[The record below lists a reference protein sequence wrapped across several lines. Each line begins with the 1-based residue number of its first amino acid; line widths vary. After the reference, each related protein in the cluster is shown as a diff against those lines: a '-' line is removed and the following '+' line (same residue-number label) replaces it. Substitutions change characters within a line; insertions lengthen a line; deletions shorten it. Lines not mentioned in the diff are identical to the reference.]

1 MIMTSLL
8 RIFALAAVAA
18 IAVSA
23 MPSAVA
29 QDLIFRPEEP
39 APKPSTSQ
47 GSSNRSSSSS
57 SSSKADSQPPVSALP
72 SCVTASFTVTDR
84 AADGDLWDQPGR
96 LPDPRITET
105 TTGTTGKCNNSFT
118 CSMQIRPTGQ
128 TLRFSIVD
136 YDPLNADDPIGTGQC
151 RIGSSCSF
159 GQVSVRIDPC

>member
-1 MIMTSLL
+1 MNMIAKL
-8 RIFALAAVAA
+8 RLFTLVLAAA
-18 IAVSA
+18 IAMSA
-23 MPSAVA
+23 APPAIA

-39 APKPSTSQ
+39 APKPSKSQ
-47 GSSNRSSSSS
+47 GSSNQSSSSS
-57 SSSKADSQPPVSALP
+57 SSQADSQPPVSALP
-72 SCVTASFTVTDR
+72 SCVTASFTVADR

-96 LPDPRITET
+96 LPDPRIIET

-159 GQVSVRIDPC
+159 GQVSVSINPC